1 MLDWEADYR
10 KNCTAIFEP
19 AQVPLMQGV
28 LTWCLRI
35 VAVVLGALG
44 ASLAVVAVQS
54 DWAFDDAAASIGH
67 SGILAAGLS
76 LFFIGCAVCAA
87 VVSSRRRFSMEAQ
100 LGTVLVALICAG
112 VLVFHYAAGAL

>member
-1 MLDWEADYR
+1 
-10 KNCTAIFEP
+10 
-19 AQVPLMQGV
+19 MQGV

-35 VAVVLGALG
+35 VAVVLG

-76 LFFIGCAVCAA
+76 LFFIGCAA

-112 VLVFHYAAGAL
+112 VLVFHYAAGAF